1 MLLQLPKSEQSGGI
15 RLSKFMEFFQ
25 KQVSNQIGPQ
35 LALQLV
41 STLCQKEAM
50 GCLECGASEPDPN
63 LALHSNYSREVI
75 RLFTLL
81 DKSDD
86 TVMTTAELSDAWG
99 PSGIKMLTSFLNALE
114 NNAQH
119 RDCVKKDCVTLR
131 DWSCFWDKLQE
142 EQGAS
147 TAEHHLRLLRDKVK
161 AQLPDHNHSGENA
174 AVDAQL
180 KNIKWQVLPLYLKQL
195 AR

>member
-1 MLLQLPKSEQSGGI
+1 
-15 RLSKFMEFFQ
+15 
-25 KQVSNQIGPQ
+25 
-35 LALQLV
+35 
-41 STLCQKEAM
+41 M
-50 GCLECGASEPDPN
+50 GCVECGASEPDPN
-63 LALHSNYSREVI
+63 VAPHSNYSREVI

-99 PSGIKMLTSFLNALE
+99 PSGIKIMTSFLNALG
-114 NNAQH
+114 H
-119 RDCVKKDCVTLR
+119 VVTLS

-142 EQGAS
+142 EQGAV